1 MKQDIDHALVEMV
14 RQASPASREALRR
27 ILKRKR
33 SLGTRLDAWMV
44 DSGRTNEDVAE
55 TLGISARSVTRA
67 RNGDGMSRKMEAR
80 FERLVAS

>member
-1 MKQDIDHALVEMV
+1 MNVDHALIAMV
-14 RQASPASREALRR
+14 QQASPASREALRV

-33 SLGTRLDAWMV
+33 SLGTRLDRWIV

-55 TLGISARSVTRA
+55 TLGICARSVTRA

-80 FERLVAS
+80 FEALVTS